1 MDCAEGP
8 LCLKLTTTRQL
19 LIVRD
24 ETEKIECVDLLTPD
38 ASSLIA
44 TYTGDSLLI
53 GYLIPHDNV
62 QRKFLVQFAS
72 TADQRACQHCK
83 ECVALISRSINVT
96 HLDAS
101 SSATT
106 TTAATPD
113 GSSTVV
119 SVADMIKALLGQD
132 PLKLSTYY
140 NQDVV
145 QDRDELLERY
155 LCDETFP
162 DFVAN
167 VAAILDAMQGAHT

>member
-8 LCLKLTTTRQL
+8 LCLKWTTTQQL

-24 ETEKIECVDLLTPD
+24 ETETIECVDLLTPD
-38 ASSLIA
+38 ASSMIA

-72 TADQRACQHCK
+72 TADQRAGQHCE
-83 ECVALISRSINVT
+83 ECVALISRSITVT

-101 SSATT
+101 VPAT
-106 TTAATPD
+106 TTAAAPD

-119 SVADMIKALLGQD
+119 SVVDMIKALLGKD

-140 NQDVV
+140 TQDVV

-162 DFVAN
+162 DFVSN
-167 VAAILDAMQGAHT
+167 VAAILDGMQSAPT